1 VRAVNFVA
9 DVRDKLVPIDQVKQH
24 PDNPN
29 NGDVEKLI
37 ESIQINGFY
46 TTITADRQTG
56 YILAGNHRYQALHA
70 LGATHI
76 PVVWVDKDRH
86 GTLRIL
92 VGDNATGQLAEVD
105 RSGQAQIL
113 RELMES
119 NVGIAGTGFDT
130 DSYQR
135 LLEQLLMDQ
144 QQIPTPEGFGAGT
157 APSGIFQVV
166 IDFDNADERD
176 ELFADL
182 AGQYSGVR
190 TVNL

>member
-1 VRAVNFVA
+1 MRAVNFVE

-37 ESIQINGFY
+37 ESIQVNGFY
-46 TTITADRQTG
+46 TTITADRATG

-70 LGATHI
+70 LGATQI

-105 RSGQAQIL
+105 KSGQAEIL

-119 NVGIAGTGFDT
+119 PLGIAGSGFDV

-144 QQIPTPEGFGAGT
+144 QQIPMAEGFGAGT

-166 IDFDNADERD
+166 IDFDNADDRD
-176 ELFADL
+176 TLLSELAQSY
-182 AGQYSGVR
+182 GNVR
-190 TVNL
+190 SVNL

>member
-1 VRAVNFVA
+1 MRAVNFVE
-9 DVRDKLVPIDQVKQH
+9 DVRDKLVPIGQVKQH

-37 ESIQINGFY
+37 ESIQVNGFY

-92 VGDNATGQLAEVD
+92 VGDNATGKLAEVD
-105 RSGQAQIL
+105 KSGQAQIL

-119 NVGIAGTGFDT
+119 NVGIAGTGFDV

-157 APSGIFQVV
+157 APSGIYQVV
-166 IDFDNADERD
+166 IDFDNPDERD

-182 AGQYSGVR
+182 AERFEGVR

>member
-1 VRAVNFVA
+1 MRMVNFVE
-9 DVRDKLVPIDQVKQH
+9 DVRDKLVPIEQVKQH

-37 ESIQINGFY
+37 ESIQVNGFY

-70 LGATHI
+70 LGATQI

-105 RSGQAQIL
+105 RSGQAEIL

-119 NVGIAGTGFDT
+119 NLGIAGTGFDP

-135 LLEQLLMDQ
+135 LLEQLLLDQ
-144 QQIPTPEGFGAGT
+144 QPIPTADGFGQGV

-166 IDFDNADERD
+166 IDFENADERD

-182 AGQYSGVR
+182 AGRYEGVR

>member
-1 VRAVNFVA
+1 MRAVNFVE
-9 DVRDKLVPIDQVKQH
+9 DVRDKLVPIDQVRQH

-37 ESIQINGFY
+37 ESIQVNGFY
-46 TTITADRQTG
+46 TTITADRSTG

-70 LGATHI
+70 LGATQI

-105 RSGQAQIL
+105 KSGQAEIL

-119 NVGIAGTGFDT
+119 PLGIAGSGFDV

-144 QQIPTPEGFGAGT
+144 QQIPMAEGFGAGT

-166 IDFDNADERD
+166 IDFDNADDRD
-176 ELFADL
+176 TLLSELA
-182 AGQYSGVR
+182 QSYENVR
-190 TVNL
+190 SVNL